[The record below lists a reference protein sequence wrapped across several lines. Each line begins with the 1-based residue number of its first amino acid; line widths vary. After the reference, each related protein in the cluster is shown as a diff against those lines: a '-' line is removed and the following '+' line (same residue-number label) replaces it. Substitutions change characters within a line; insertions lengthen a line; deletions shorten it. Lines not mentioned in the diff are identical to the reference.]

1 MNENIYKLAAQVIE
15 SASEKHLTIATAE
28 SCTGGGIGAALTA
41 ISGSSSVFEGG
52 VISYSNAVKGTHLG
66 VPPGMIHK
74 YGAVSRHVARLMA
87 KNVREGMNTDIAV
100 SVTGIAGP
108 TGGTKDKPVG
118 TVWIG
123 LAVKG
128 QDAKAQHFLF
138 ADDGRENVR
147 GATIVAALELLL
159 NTLGSAS

>member
-1 MNENIYKLAAQVIE
+1 MKDEIHKLAEQVIKT
-15 SASEKHLTIATAE
+15 AGEKRLTIATAE

-41 ISGSSSVFEGG
+41 ISGASRVFEGG
-52 VISYSNAVKGTHLG
+52 IISYSNAVKNSHLD

-87 KNVREGMNTDIAV
+87 ENIRENLNTDIAV

-108 TGGTKDKPVG
+108 TGGSEEKPVG

-128 QDAKAQHFLF
+128 EDTQVQHFLF
-138 ADDGRENVR
+138 TDDDREAVR
-147 GATIVAALELLL
+147 NATIVAALGMLK
-159 NTLGSAS
+159 TTID